1 MNVIRFSSPDV
12 IGFLGGNQLKVD
24 NRKYRYNKFLVKTE
38 YSKDEQ
44 VWYNAFTGSV
54 ISIRYIEID
63 SIFEDYPADYIQ
75 FLIQNYFLVPENF
88 DEESLLHMYRER
100 HQKPIT
106 CNSLDCINSYTIL
119 TTTQCNARCF
129 YCYQNVDHNKHHM
142 TEQTARDVVKFIDK
156 HTWGGQDVFLG
167 WFGGE
172 PLYNQKVIDIIT
184 YGVLSTGR
192 KVYGSMIS
200 NGYLMNKELA
210 TKAVNEW
217 HIDGI
222 QITLDGTEEVYNK
235 TKKYIYKDDP
245 NPFITVIR
253 NIHYMLEAGMRVS
266 IRLNCGIHNV
276 NDLKNLIIFLSREF
290 EERQSLTVYVHELF
304 DLKNNRSDDDI
315 KIIFENMME
324 IEDLLSEN
332 NFRIDYG
339 GAPESIKTM
348 HCMVDAND
356 AVVISPS
363 GELGLCEHYQNSKFY
378 SHINNPEIKD
388 IDVIKRWRVKS
399 EYTEICEDCPLKPI
413 CMKLVDCP
421 DHKICSKWEKE
432 YFIKRCRED
441 IKLIYNNWQKKMLE
455 ECEDNK
461 CNCKKSEE

>member
-1 MNVIRFSSPDV
+1 
-12 IGFLGGNQLKVD
+12 
-24 NRKYRYNKFLVKTE
+24 
-38 YSKDEQ
+38 
-44 VWYNAFTGSV
+44 
-54 ISIRYIEID
+54 
-63 SIFEDYPADYIQ
+63 
-75 FLIQNYFLVPENF
+75 
-88 DEESLLHMYRER
+88 
-100 HQKPIT
+100 
-106 CNSLDCINSYTIL
+106 
-119 TTTQCNARCF
+119 
-129 YCYQNVDHNKHHM
+129 M
-142 TEQTARDVVKFIDK
+142 TERTARDVVKFIDK

-192 KVYGSMIS
+192 KVHGSMIS

-210 TKAVNEW
+210 IKAVNEW
-217 HIDGI
+217 HVSGI

-235 TKKYIYKDDP
+235 TKRYIYKDDP
-245 NPFITVIR
+245 NPFMTVIR
-253 NIHYMLEAGMRVS
+253 NIHFMLEAGMQVS

-276 NDLKNLIIFLSREF
+276 DDLKNLIIFLSREF

-356 AVVISPS
+356 AVVISPG
-363 GELGLCEHYQNSKFY
+363 GELGLCEHY
-378 SHINNPEIKD
+378 
-388 IDVIKRWRVKS
+388 
-399 EYTEICEDCPLKPI
+399 
-413 CMKLVDCP
+413 
-421 DHKICSKWEKE
+421 
-432 YFIKRCRED
+432 
-441 IKLIYNNWQKKMLE
+441 
-455 ECEDNK
+455 
-461 CNCKKSEE
+461 